1 MQYQLEPLA
10 HAHQQ
15 AVIDIFN
22 HFVTESF
29 AAYPDKPV
37 PYGFFDKLLEAIQ
50 GYPAVAVR
58 GDGGQIVGFGFLRPY
73 HPAPAFRRTALITY
87 FLLPTSTG
95 KGIGTAILQW
105 LSTQASQQGIECLLA
120 SISSRNEQSLAF
132 HRKQGFEECGRFRG
146 IGTKFGEEFDEVWMQ
161 KRVAQE
167 ASEAA

>member
-1 MQYQLEPLA
+1 MQYHLEPLS

-15 AVIDIFN
+15 AVVDIFN
-22 HFVTESF
+22 HFVTQSF

-58 GDGGQIVGFGFLRPY
+58 DDQDQVAGFGFLRPY
-73 HPAPAFRRTALITY
+73 YPFPAFRRTALITY
-87 FLLPTSTG
+87 FLLPTHTG
-95 KGIGTAILQW
+95 KGIGTAILQR
-105 LSTQASQQGIECLLA
+105 LSTEASQHGIECLLA

-146 IGTKFGEEFDEVWMQ
+146 IGTKFGENFDEVWMQ
-161 KRVAQE
+161 KRITSDAT
-167 ASEAA
+167 